1 MIIAIDIGNTNIT
14 IGGYKNKELKFVSRI
29 FTDRHLTE
37 DQIFV
42 NLNEFLQLYGIN
54 HREISGAVIG
64 SVVPSITHH
73 IENAVIRLCKVDP
86 LIVNNESFANAQFA
100 FPKHIDFGADLLCGA
115 IAAVNLYGA
124 PCIIIDLG
132 TATTISV
139 IDNHKQFI
147 GGSIIPGLR
156 ISLDALTTKT
166 ALLSSISIDAPKN
179 LISLDT
185 SESMRSGIIYGT
197 ACMIDGMTQRINEN
211 LGYKCKIILTGGFS
225 SKVAPYCK
233 SNVIL
238 CENLVL
244 HGLKEV
250 YEINKHI

>member
-54 HREISGAVIG
+54 HHEISGAVIG

-86 LIVNNESFANAQFA
+86 LIVNNESFANSQLT

-115 IAAVNLYGA
+115 IAAIKLFGN

-139 IDNHKQFI
+139 IDNYKQFI
-147 GGSIIPGLR
+147 GGSIIPGLK
-156 ISLDALTTKT
+156 ISLDALTAKT
-166 ALLSSISIDAPKN
+166 ALLSSISIDAPQN

-197 ACMIDGMTQRINEN
+197 ACMIDGITQRINEN
-211 LGYKCKIILTGGFS
+211 LGYKCEIILTGGFS

-250 YEINKHI
+250 YEINKNI

>member
-54 HREISGAVIG
+54 HSEIRGAAIG

-73 IENAVIRLCKVDP
+73 IKNAVIRLCKVDP
-86 LIVNNESFANAQFA
+86 LIVNNESFLKAKFK

-147 GGSIIPGLR
+147 
-156 ISLDALTTKT
+156 T
-166 ALLSSISIDAPKN
+166 
-179 LISLDT
+179 
-185 SESMRSGIIYGT
+185 
-197 ACMIDGMTQRINEN
+197 
-211 LGYKCKIILTGGFS
+211 
-225 SKVAPYCK
+225 
-233 SNVIL
+233 
-238 CENLVL
+238 
-244 HGLKEV
+244 
-250 YEINKHI
+250 